1 MKTFSFVNILLLK
14 AGILGRRFLDRPA
27 YCRNPG
33 KVQETHSV
41 KRIRERS
48 AFIVFFVLFLALQ
61 PFYVSQVSAQDKT
74 IDDEKIERLEQ
85 LIKAQQQQ
93 LESLQQQLNELKQ
106 TAADA
111 KIEHEKAK
119 KAVEKVT
126 EDMERRVDT
135 SATARIA
142 LDQPPGD
149 KDVTSGG
156 GERMKLSINGFVN
169 RAVNIIDDGKNTD
182 AYFVDN
188 DNSESRVN
196 FVGTAK
202 ATDDLTL
209 GTRIELA
216 IAPNKSGNINQ
227 REQEKDNIFTQR
239 WTEAS
244 LLSKRFGKLSLGK
257 GNVAA
262 YGTTAVD
269 LSRTTVIAYSG
280 LADTA
285 GGMFF
290 RQKNDDALTDV
301 RIGDAFSNFDGL
313 TRKNRVRYDT
323 PTFYGF
329 QLAGSAFSDQRYDG
343 ALFWGGQGYGFK
355 VVAGAGL
362 TDPNEDDTGLRYGGS
377 FSILHE
383 DTGLNLTLSS
393 GKLERD
399 NQSDPY
405 NLYGKIGWLK
415 NLSPVGWTAFSV
427 DYTRSM
433 NLPTDNDDG
442 YSVGLAA
449 VQSFEKFGTELYALY
464 RLHSLDRDVE
474 PGVHDINLLS
484 IGARVKF

>member
-1 MKTFSFVNILLLK
+1 MKKFSLHLLLVF
-14 AGILGRRFLDRPA
+14 GILGL
-27 YCRNPG
+27 G
-33 KVQETHSV
+33 
-41 KRIRERS
+41 
-48 AFIVFFVLFLALQ
+48 FLAM
-61 PFYVSQVSAQDKT
+61 PAFAQDAAKMQELQGV
-74 IDDEKIERLEQ
+74 ID
-85 LIKAQQQQ
+85 AQQRQNEAQQ
-93 LESLQQQLNELKQ
+93 SQIEAQQKQLDAQRQLLQNLQKQMESLAKDADTEEVPV
-106 TAADA
+106 AAEKPAA
-111 KIEHEKAK
+111 KPEVVSTKAPPP
-119 KAVEKVT
+119 AEKV
-126 EDMERRVDT
+126 
-135 SATARIA
+135 
-142 LDQPPGD
+142 
-149 KDVTSGG
+149 VTSGG

-169 RAVNIIDDGKNTD
+169 RMVSIIDDGKNTE

-209 GTRIELA
+209 GARIELA

-227 REQEKDNIFTQR
+227 NSQEVDNIFTER

-285 GGMFF
+285 GGMLF
-290 RQKNDDALTDV
+290 RQTSDDALTDV

-329 QLAGSAFSDQRYDG
+329 HLATSAFSDQRYDG

-355 VVAGAGL
+355 AAAGAGL

-415 NLSPVGWTAFSV
+415 NFFPFGWTAFSV

-449 VQSFEKFGTELYALY
+449 VQSFEKFGTEVYMLY

-474 PGVHDINLLS
+474 PDVHDINVFS
-484 IGARVKF
+484 FGARVKF

>member
-1 MKTFSFVNILLLK
+1 MKTFFFRHIMLI
-14 AGILGRRFLDRPA
+14 AGG
-27 YCRNPG
+27 
-33 KVQETHSV
+33 
-41 KRIRERS
+41 
-48 AFIVFFVLFLALQ
+48 FIGLAFLAL
-61 PFYVSQVSAQDKT
+61 PACAQEANNVQELQRV
-74 IDDEKIERLEQ
+74 ID
-85 LIKAQQQQ
+85 AQQKQ
-93 LESLQQQLNELKQ
+93 LETQQKQLDAQKQLLQDLQKQMESLAKDADKKEVPV
-106 TAADA
+106 AAEKPAA
-111 KIEHEKAK
+111 KPEVASTKAPP
-119 KAVEKVT
+119 VEKV
-126 EDMERRVDT
+126 
-135 SATARIA
+135 
-142 LDQPPGD
+142 
-149 KDVTSGG
+149 VTSGG
-156 GERMKLSINGFVN
+156 GERTKLSINGFVN
-169 RAVNIIDDGKNTD
+169 RMVSIIDDGKNTE

-196 FVGTAK
+196 VVGTANIN
-202 ATDDLTL
+202 DDLTL
-209 GTRIELA
+209 GSRIELA

-227 REQEKDNIFTQR
+227 NSQEVDNIFTQR

-262 YGTTAVD
+262 YGSTTVD
-269 LSRTTVIAYSG
+269 LSRTTVITYSG

-285 GGMFF
+285 GGMLF
-290 RQKNDDALTDV
+290 RQSSDDALTNV

-329 QLAGSAFSDQRYDG
+329 HLAGSAFSDQRYDG

-355 VVAGAGL
+355 AAAGAGL

-377 FSILHE
+377 FSLLHE

-415 NLSPVGWTAFSV
+415 NLFPVGWTAFSV

>member
-1 MKTFSFVNILLLK
+1 VASTK
-14 AGILGRRFLDRPA
+14 AP
-27 YCRNPG
+27 P
-33 KVQETHSV
+33 
-41 KRIRERS
+41 
-48 AFIVFFVLFLALQ
+48 
-61 PFYVSQVSAQDKT
+61 
-74 IDDEKIERLEQ
+74 
-85 LIKAQQQQ
+85 
-93 LESLQQQLNELKQ
+93 
-106 TAADA
+106 
-111 KIEHEKAK
+111 
-119 KAVEKVT
+119 VEKV
-126 EDMERRVDT
+126 
-135 SATARIA
+135 
-142 LDQPPGD
+142 
-149 KDVTSGG
+149 VTSGG
-156 GERMKLSINGFVN
+156 GERTKLSINGFVN
-169 RAVNIIDDGKNTD
+169 RMVSIIDDGKNTE

-196 FVGTAK
+196 VVGTANIN
-202 ATDDLTL
+202 DDLTL
-209 GTRIELA
+209 GSRIELA

-227 REQEKDNIFTQR
+227 NSQEADNIFTQR

-262 YGTTAVD
+262 YGSTTVD

-285 GGMFF
+285 GGMLF
-290 RQKNDDALTDV
+290 RQTSDDALTNV

-329 QLAGSAFSDQRYDG
+329 HLAGSAFSEQRYDG

-355 VVAGAGL
+355 VAAGAGL

>member
-1 MKTFSFVNILLLK
+1 MKTFFFRHIMLI
-14 AGILGRRFLDRPA
+14 AGGFIGLAFLALPA
-27 YCRNPG
+27 SAQEAN
-33 KVQETHSV
+33 KVQE
-41 KRIRERS
+41 
-48 AFIVFFVLFLALQ
+48 LQ
-61 PFYVSQVSAQDKT
+61 RV
-74 IDDEKIERLEQ
+74 ID
-85 LIKAQQQQ
+85 AQQKQ
-93 LESLQQQLNELKQ
+93 LEGQQKQLDAQKQLLQDLQKQMESLAKDADTEEVPV
-106 TAADA
+106 AAEKPAA
-111 KIEHEKAK
+111 KPEVASTKAPPP
-119 KAVEKVT
+119 AEKV
-126 EDMERRVDT
+126 
-135 SATARIA
+135 
-142 LDQPPGD
+142 
-149 KDVTSGG
+149 VTSGG

-169 RAVNIIDDGKNTD
+169 RMVSMIDDGKSTE

-209 GTRIELA
+209 GARIELA

-227 REQEKDNIFTQR
+227 NSQEVDNIFTQR

-290 RQKNDDALTDV
+290 RQSSDDALTNV
-301 RIGDAFSNFDGL
+301 RIGDAFNNFDGL

-329 QLAGSAFSDQRYDG
+329 HLAGSAFSDQRYDG
-343 ALFWGGQGYGFK
+343 ALFWGAQGYGFK
-355 VVAGAGL
+355 AAAGAGL
-362 TDPNEDDTGLRYGGS
+362 TDPDENDTGLRYGGS

-399 NQSDPY
+399 NQNDPY

-415 NLSPVGWTAFSV
+415 NLFPVGWTAFSV

-464 RLHSLDRDVE
+464 RLHSLDRDIE
-474 PGVHDINLLS
+474 PDVHDINLLS

>member
-1 MKTFSFVNILLLK
+1 MKFPVRSPLCLAGGINVFVVLLL
-14 AGILGRRFLDRPA
+14 AA
-27 YCRNPG
+27 
-33 KVQETHSV
+33 Q
-41 KRIRERS
+41 
-48 AFIVFFVLFLALQ
+48 VLF
-61 PFYVSQVSAQDKT
+61 VSTAFAQDDAKLQELLRI
-74 IDDEKIERLEQ
+74 ID
-85 LIKAQQQQ
+85 AQQKQNESQQKQLDAQSQLLQQ
-93 LESLQQQLNELKQ
+93 LQAQIESLAKGEAAT
-106 TAADA
+106 TALATD
-111 KIEHEKAK
+111 K
-119 KAVEKVT
+119 KAE
-126 EDMERRVDT
+126 
-135 SATARIA
+135 ATTTAKA
-142 LDQPPGD
+142 PA
-149 KDVTSGG
+149 KNAVTSGD
-156 GERMKLSINGFVN
+156 GERIKLSIDGWVN
-169 RAVNIIDDGKNTD
+169 RMVSIIDDGKDTD

-202 ATDDLTL
+202 VTDDLTL
-209 GTRIELA
+209 GSRIELT
-216 IAPNKSGNINQ
+216 IAPNKAGNVDQNNQ
-227 REQEKDNIFTQR
+227 ETNNIFDQR

-244 LLSKRFGKLSLGK
+244 LDSKRFGKLSLGK

-262 YGTTAVD
+262 YGTAAVD

-280 LADTA
+280 LVDLA
-285 GGMFF
+285 GAMLF
-290 RQKNDDALTDV
+290 RQKNDDTLTDV
-301 RIGDAFSNFDGL
+301 RIGDAFNNFDGL

-329 QLAGSAFSDQRYDG
+329 HLGATAFSEQRYDG

-355 VVAGAGL
+355 AAAGAGL

-383 DTGLNLTLSS
+383 DTGLNLSLSS

-415 NLSPVGWTAFSV
+415 NFFPFGWTAFSA
-427 DYTRSM
+427 DYTRSY

-449 VQSFEKFGTELYALY
+449 VQSFEKFGTEVYMLY

-474 PGVHDINLLS
+474 PDVHDINVFS
-484 IGARVKF
+484 FGARVKF